1 LTADL
6 SELGNKC
13 RRKNCR
19 QHPSPKYGKFE
30 KMPKPSQKR
39 VIFLLGCLM
48 MILHFISSSSSILTQ
63 LALRKSL
70 LVRKRR
76 ILKRRRDI
84 NVASVIA
91 TTVALQEHQ
100 YGFRRFWVG
109 TRSTH
114 WILHMLEGTILAGEQ
129 FEKFFRMDRNS
140 FEGLHAILG
149 MYRFVL

>member
-1 LTADL
+1 MQTSKSQSAF
-6 SELGNKC
+6 S
-13 RRKNCR
+13 
-19 QHPSPKYGKFE
+19 QKYGKFE
-30 KMPKPSQKR
+30 KMPKRSQQR

-48 MILHFISSSSSILTQ
+48 MILHFISSSSSVLTQ
-63 LALRKSL
+63 LALRKSSR
-70 LVRKRR
+70 VRKRR

-84 NVASVIA
+84 KAASVIA
-91 TTVALQEHQ
+91 ITAALQGHQ

-140 FEGLHAILG
+140 FESLHAILG